1 MRAARIHEFGAP
13 EVIRVEAAPR
23 PSPGPGEVL
32 LLVAATSFNPID
44 AGLRSGAMQGV
55 FPVRLPF
62 TLGAD
67 VAGTVAELGDG
78 VSAWRLG
85 DPVIGAVPVTRGGA
99 AAEFV
104 VVAADSLTAAP
115 ARIPLADAAGLPTSG
130 LTAWQA
136 VLEQGKASAGQRVLV
151 NGGGGGVGTFA
162 VQFAKLAGA
171 TVIATASR
179 RSAGAV
185 RALGADEIVDYR
197 ATPLAETAIEP
208 VDLLINTVSL
218 PAAAMPALVAKVRP
232 GGLLVSVT
240 TPAEPDPDRGVTASR
255 VEMRSDVAQ
264 LAEIVRAVDEGR
276 VRVDVSE
283 RERLTGLVAVH
294 RRAAAGD
301 LRGKVV
307 ITSNE

>member
-44 AGLRSGAMQGV
+44 AGIRSGHMQGV

-62 TLGAD
+62 TPGAD

-78 VSAWRLG
+78 VHAWTLG
-85 DPVIGAVPVTRGGA
+85 APVLGVVPLTRGGA

-115 ARIPLADAAGLPTSG
+115 ARVPLADAAGIPIAG

-136 VLEQGKASAGQRVLV
+136 VFEHGKASAGQRVLV
-151 NGGGGGVGTFA
+151 NGAGGGVGTFA
-162 VQFAKLAGA
+162 VQFARLAGA

-179 RSAGAV
+179 RSAETV

-197 ATPLAETAIEP
+197 ATPLADAPIEP
-208 VDLLINTVSL
+208 VDLLINTVAL
-218 PAAAMPALVAKVRP
+218 PVEAMPALVAKVRS
-232 GGLLVSVT
+232 GGLLVSIT
-240 TPAEPDPDRGVTASR
+240 TPAEPDPERGVTTGR
-255 VEMRSDVAQ
+255 VEMRPDVAQ
-264 LAEIVRAVDEGR
+264 LAEIVRAVDAGR

-283 RERLTGLVAVH
+283 RERLTGLIGVH

-301 LRGKVV
+301 LRGKVI
-307 ITSNE
+307 ITPNA